1 MKVLTIAII
10 TLLVS
15 TGFLSCKKD
24 SSKPSSS
31 SPAIAGRF
39 DGKYGFDSET
49 PDNDY
54 TLNIRADGVIQ
65 EIGQASGKP
74 TGQGTWQL
82 NGNTLTAT
90 YKMLFSPYN
99 QYSIVAT
106 FDAATGKLTGTWGY
120 DNSGTD
126 GGKLDMTKN

>member
-10 TLLVS
+10 TLVVS
-15 TGFLSCKKD
+15 TAFLACKKD
-24 SSKPSSS
+24 SSKPST
-31 SPAIAGRF
+31 SPAIAGVY
-39 DGKYGFDSET
+39 DGKYGFDTET
-49 PDNDY
+49 PGNDY
-54 TLNIRADGVIQ
+54 TLNVRADGVIQ
-65 EIGQASGKP
+65 EIGQSSGHA

-120 DNSGTD
+120 DNNGTD
-126 GGKLDMTKN
+126 GGKIDMKKN

>member
-1 MKVLTIAII
+1 MKVLTLAII
-10 TLLVS
+10 TLVVS
-15 TGFLSCKKD
+15 SAFLACKKD
-24 SSKPSSS
+24 SSKPSTT
-31 SPAIAGRF
+31 PAIAGLY
-39 DGKYGFDSET
+39 DGKYGFDNET
-49 PDNDY
+49 PDSDY
-54 TLNIRADGVIQ
+54 TLNITANGVIE
-65 EIGQASGKP
+65 EIGQSSGKP

-106 FDAATGKLTGTWGY
+106 FDAAKGKLTGTWGY

-126 GGKLDMTKN
+126 GGKIDMAKN

>member
-10 TLLVS
+10 TLVVS
-15 TGFLSCKKD
+15 TAFLACKKD
-24 SSKPSSS
+24 SSKPST
-31 SPAIAGRF
+31 PAVAGIY
-39 DGKYGFDSET
+39 DGKYGFDTET

-65 EIGQASGKP
+65 EIGQSSGNP

-99 QYSIVAT
+99 QYSVIAT

-126 GGKLDMTKN
+126 GGKIDMKRN